1 MLHYPCSQMKPA
13 RSLTALL
20 LACALPF
27 TGCQTYEEYGL
38 THKLWSDAS
47 LTDHYEPAGTR
58 GLKTFQRPPSPRL
71 LISYDER
78 REKDSSIRRRAF
90 FLPDSATTLAAQGK
104 PSFTHPAPG
113 AGWVEV
119 PVIVEG
125 EPAPEAPLFIKL
137 AANKKGF
144 TVFRDGVTD
153 GPHQLPTYVD
163 QSSTVFRAS
172 VTPFAVVADVTV
184 VALAC
189 GVVALYVYAHAPFP
203 GR

>member
-1 MLHYPCSQMKPA
+1 MKPP

-20 LACALPF
+20 MAGVLPF

-71 LISYDER
+71 LVSYDER
-78 REKDSSIRRRAF
+78 REKDSSVRRRAF
-90 FLPDSATTLAAQGK
+90 FLPDSAMTLAAQGK
-104 PSFTHPAPG
+104 PSFTNPTPG

-125 EPAPEAPLFIKL
+125 EPAPDAPLFIKL
-137 AANKKGF
+137 ATNKKSF

-163 QSSTVFRAS
+163 QSSTVFRVAM
-172 VTPFAVVADVTV
+172 TPMAVVADATV
-184 VALAC
+184 VAVFC
-189 GVVALYVYAHAPFP
+189 GVVALFVYVGAPVGLP
-203 GR
+203 PNLPP

>member
-1 MLHYPCSQMKPA
+1 MKPP

-20 LACALPF
+20 MAGVLPF

-71 LISYDER
+71 LVSYDER
-78 REKDSSIRRRAF
+78 REKDSSVRRRAF
-90 FLPDSATTLAAQGK
+90 FLPDSAMTLAAQGK
-104 PSFTHPAPG
+104 PSFTNPTPG

-119 PVIVEG
+119 PVIFDG
-125 EPAPEAPLFIKL
+125 EPAPDAPLCIRL

-144 TVFRDGVTD
+144 TVFRDGVAD

-163 QSSTVFRAS
+163 QSSTVFRVAM
-172 VTPFAVVADVTV
+172 TPMAVVADATV
-184 VALAC
+184 VAVFC
-189 GVVALYVYAHAPFP
+189 GVVALFVYVGAPVGLP
-203 GR
+203 PNLPP

>member
-1 MLHYPCSQMKPA
+1 MKPP

-20 LACALPF
+20 MAGVLPF

-71 LISYDER
+71 LVSYDER

-90 FLPDSATTLAAQGK
+90 FLPDSAKALAEKGK
-104 PSFTHPAPG
+104 PSFTNPAPG
-113 AGWVEV
+113 AGWIEV
-119 PVIVEG
+119 PVIVAG
-125 EPAPEAPLFIKL
+125 GPAPAAPLYLRL
-137 AANKKGF
+137 AADNKSF
-144 TVFRDGVTD
+144 TVVRDGVAD

-163 QSSTVFRAS
+163 QSSTAFR
-172 VTPFAVVADVTV
+172 VVMTPLAVVADVTV
-184 VALAC
+184 VAAWC
-189 GVVALYVYAHAPFP
+189 GVVALYAYAGGSFIV
-203 GR
+203 R